1 MKMELDRS
9 ENTGDGLDLADL
21 KDQIRSDAEKRK
33 RNSFSYGVPELYRQ
47 DTSEASPLASIET
60 KNLDTVPALD
70 RPLAPLKIQADLER
84 REEYRLEDL
93 LGFHD
98 EAFVRNA
105 YEAVLKREPDDAGLA
120 QFLQNLRS
128 GRYSKIDILRSLRYS
143 PEGLRANVTVHGL
156 GRLSFLRKVYRVPIA
171 GYFAQLAVAIGRL
184 PVLITNHR
192 QLESH
197 TMAQFDRVA
206 AYINDAVAQL
216 SAERREQTETNRKQL
231 EDLREQIGL
240 FHDRVESLRNQVHQ
254 QLSEHWDTARLQ
266 ISSLVREQDK
276 LMQNYGA
283 LKKAESAL
291 RAELFSKLEETR
303 KRESDPVLPAEL
315 QTVRLELEAQVNE
328 LRERLQKSRMDIAQQ
343 ERRLACLVDSTDI
356 SADAAVAD
364 RHPKPEV
371 DHALDSLF
379 VSLEDA
385 LRGTS
390 EQIKEEAR
398 VYLPVLQKA
407 GINSGILD
415 VGCGRG
421 EWLQLLKE
429 AGLEARGIDQ
439 NRMLVQH
446 CRELELNVVEA
457 EALAYLGSLPENSL
471 HAVTAFHF
479 VEHVPLNALIR
490 FIDEAGRALR
500 PGGLMILETPNPEN
514 LLVGSCNFYLDP
526 THENPIPVQTMTL
539 LLEARGFRCE
549 EVFKLHPVP
558 GVKIDVT
565 DQLTSHVNH
574 YLYGPMNYA
583 IVARKPDIDHSH
595 DTQ

>member
-1 MKMELDRS
+1 MKMEIEKSDS
-9 ENTGDGLDLADL
+9 AGDGLDLASL
-21 KDQIRSDAEKRK
+21 MDQIRDDAEKRK
-33 RNSFSYGVPELYRQ
+33 RNSFSYGVPALYRQ
-47 DTSEASPLASIET
+47 NISEASPLVVKPFEAPP
-60 KNLDTVPALD
+60 DHA
-70 RPLAPLKIQADLER
+70 PLPPLKIQADLEP
-84 REEYRLEDL
+84 REEYSVGDL

-120 QFLQNLRS
+120 QYLQNLRS

-143 PEGLRANVTVHGL
+143 PEGQGANVTIHGL
-156 GRLSFLRKVYRVPIA
+156 GRLSFLRKVYRVPVA
-171 GYFAQLAVAIGRL
+171 GYLARLAVAIGRL

-216 SAERREQTETNRKQL
+216 SEERRAQAEATRKQL
-231 EDLREQIGL
+231 EDVREQMEN
-240 FHDRVESLRNQVHQ
+240 FHDRLESFGHQVQ
-254 QLSEHWDTARLQ
+254 QQVSEHWDTARLQ
-266 ISSLVREQDK
+266 INSLVREQDK
-276 LMQNYGA
+276 LMQNYSA
-283 LKKAESAL
+283 LKKAESTL

-303 KRESDPVLPAEL
+303 KREGDPVLPAEL
-315 QTVRLELEAQVNE
+315 QTVRVELEKQVND

-343 ERRLACLVDSTDI
+343 ERRLACLVDSADI
-356 SADAAVAD
+356 SLAAPLADQKS
-364 RHPKPEV
+364 KPEV

-390 EQIKEEAR
+390 EQIKEEAK

-407 GINSGILD
+407 EIKSGILD

-421 EWLQLLKE
+421 EWLQLLAE
-429 AGLEARGIDQ
+429 AGFEARGIDQ

-446 CRELELNVVEA
+446 CRDLSLDVVEA
-457 EALAYLGSLPENSL
+457 EALAYLGSLPEDSL
-471 HAVTAFHF
+471 NAVTAFHF
-479 VEHVPLNALIR
+479 VEHVPLDALIR
-490 FIDEAGRALR
+490 FIDEAGRVLKPA
-500 PGGLMILETPNPEN
+500 GLMILETPNPEN

-558 GVKIDVT
+558 NVNIEVK

-574 YLYGPMNYA
+574 FLYGPMNYA
-583 IVARKPDIDHSH
+583 IVARKPDID
-595 DTQ
+595 TQ

>member
-1 MKMELDRS
+1 
-9 ENTGDGLDLADL
+9 
-21 KDQIRSDAEKRK
+21 
-33 RNSFSYGVPELYRQ
+33 
-47 DTSEASPLASIET
+47 
-60 KNLDTVPALD
+60 
-70 RPLAPLKIQADLER
+70 
-84 REEYRLEDL
+84 
-93 LGFHD
+93 
-98 EAFVRNA
+98 
-105 YEAVLKREPDDAGLA
+105 
-120 QFLQNLRS
+120 
-128 GRYSKIDILRSLRYS
+128 
-143 PEGLRANVTVHGL
+143 
-156 GRLSFLRKVYRVPIA
+156 
-171 GYFAQLAVAIGRL
+171 
-184 PVLITNHR
+184 
-192 QLESH
+192 
-197 TMAQFDRVA
+197 MAQFDRVA

-216 SAERREQTETNRKQL
+216 AAERREHAETNRKQF
-231 EDLREQIGL
+231 EDIREQIDL
-240 FHDRVESLRNQVHQ
+240 FHDRVESLRNQVQQ

-276 LMQNYGA
+276 LMQNYA
-283 LKKAESAL
+283 SLKKAETTL

-315 QTVRLELEAQVNE
+315 QAVRVELEAQVND

-356 SADAAVAD
+356 ASDVVAAQ
-364 RHPKPEV
+364 PLKPEV

-390 EQIKEEAR
+390 EQIKEEAK

-407 GINSGILD
+407 GINGGLLD

-429 AGLEARGIDQ
+429 AGFEARGIDQ

-446 CRELELNVVEA
+446 CRELELNVSEA
-457 EALAYLGSLPENSL
+457 EALAYFGSLSDDSL
-471 HAVTAFHF
+471 HAITAFHF

-490 FIDEAGRALR
+490 FIDEAGRALK

-526 THENPIPVQTMTL
+526 THQNPIPVQTMTL

-583 IVARKPDIDHSH
+583 IVARKPDI
-595 DTQ
+595 TQ